1 MNVNIVTMFLG
12 TAFYTHI
19 ASLHPGGVFT
29 SELNAEGLSDG
40 LAFHPGESRILL
52 VACFM

>member
-29 SELNAEGLSDG
+29 SELNAEGAKRWTS
-40 LAFHPGESRILL
+40 FPSRRK
-52 VACFM
+52 